1 MAASLTAPSVLH
13 ACLAASL
20 TAIAVL
26 TLGGCEAS
34 LTGGELARARAAR
47 EYECPPEQV
56 HVKWLSEAPND
67 YRVYKVSACGTI
79 ATYACNADKESCLKE
94 SDDRRK

>member
-1 MAASLTAPSVLH
+1 MATY
-13 ACLAASL
+13 
-20 TAIAVL
+20 IQ
-26 TLGGCEAS
+26 
-34 LTGGELARARAAR
+34 
-47 EYECPPEQV
+47 CPPEQV

-79 ATYACNADKESCLKE
+79 ATYASNADKESCLKE